1 MHRYKLIINKAG
13 NGQRIEGLH
22 EQIVGLQVVL
32 RQDLIPEVEML
43 GHLPALVI
51 PAQQEHRLWEIQ
63 FECVEKED
71 NLHREGASVDIVTK
85 E

>member
-1 MHRYKLIINKAG
+1 M
-13 NGQRIEGLH
+13 
-22 EQIVGLQVVL
+22 
-32 RQDLIPEVEML
+32 
-43 GHLPALVI
+43 I